1 MLAAIA
7 RTTVKKS
14 RRVSRKV
21 LSRALLT
28 KLEDIFLCR
37 YNFEDPHATYQDP
50 SEQTLIP
57 AITEALSRRGV
68 STDFSVQQPFKKST
82 DLLLSHSRELA
93 LSKTPF
99 RCLYEPENS
108 ISRVILPKIAN
119 RDYFLGN

>member
-14 RRVSRKV
+14 RRVSRKI

-28 KLEDIFLCR
+28 KIEDIFLCR

-50 SEQTLIP
+50 SEHILIP

-68 STDFSVQQPFKKST
+68 STDYSAST
-82 DLLLSHSRELA
+82 KAGLLLSPSQELS
-93 LSKTPF
+93 LSTSKLL
-99 RCLYEPENS
+99 CLYEPENS

-119 RDYFLGN
+119 RDYYLGN